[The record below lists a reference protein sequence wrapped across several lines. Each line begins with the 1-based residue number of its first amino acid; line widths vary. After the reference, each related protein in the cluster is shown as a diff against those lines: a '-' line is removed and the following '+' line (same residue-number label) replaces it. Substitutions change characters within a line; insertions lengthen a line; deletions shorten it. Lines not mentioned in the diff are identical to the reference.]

1 MEDFLEHHG
10 ILGQKWGVTHG
21 PPYPIK
27 KRLVNVLRNRSEKSK
42 KRGQYTIRKGQKI
55 QTLSVDKNRM
65 KSGTFFY
72 AAATPKDRLFYKMF
86 FSEPFSKLSRRPP
99 KYTITATA
107 AKRMKIANEVEG
119 TKAFARL
126 YKKSPGFRKYI
137 LSPDGMDAEVDK
149 KRRSYK
155 EYKRALD
162 TLKQVRDG
170 ENSSPTN
177 EQFRDLFILYNLTYP
192 ATRSSARSR
201 YRNLYTKELEAR
213 GFDGFLDTND
223 ALYGKFKRDVPVI
236 ITNTRAIEP
245 LSAVLGFDPDT
256 TLDDIKRILERK
268 ER

>member
-27 KRLVNVLRNRSEKSK
+27 KSLVNVLRKRSEKSK
-42 KRGQYTIRKGQKI
+42 KQGQYTIRKNQKI
-55 QTLSVDKNRM
+55 QTLSVDKTRM

-72 AAATPKDRLFYKMF
+72 AAVTPKDRLFYKAF
-86 FSEPFSKLSRRPP
+86 FSEPFSKLTKRPP

-107 AKRMKIANEVEG
+107 AKNLKIANEVEG

-137 LSPDGMDAEVDK
+137 LSPDGMNAEVDK
-149 KRRSYK
+149 KKRSYK
-155 EYKRALD
+155 EYKHALD
-162 TLKQVRDG
+162 TLKTVQDG
-170 ENSSPTN
+170 EKPPTN

-192 ATRSSARSR
+192 ATRSSVRSR
-201 YRNLYTKELEAR
+201 YRNLFTKELEAR

-236 ITNTRAIEP
+236 ITNTSAIEP
-245 LSAVLGFDPDT
+245 LSAVLGFDSGT
-256 TLDDIKRILERK
+256 TLDDVKRILERK